1 MSVSDSLDVEVDEAP
16 PGPRWFWRHPALLS
30 WLAVAVPVLLV
41 QFFARKGSRGSVGD
55 GLGRWVFGG
64 WVHFD
69 GPEYLQIAQQGYTA
83 RQVVWFPLYPTSIR
97 AVTTVL
103 RDPTLSAVLVS
114 LVAGAAAAVLFF
126 KWLELRVPT
135 RTARLAALWVLL
147 LYPYAWFL
155 YGVVY
160 SDALFLALV
169 LGAFL
174 LVEKDRFL
182 LAGVVGAFATA
193 TRPSGFAVVAG
204 LLVVALDRT
213 GVLVAAQERLHPW
226 WGRLGLP
233 RRIDRSQLR
242 PEPFLTLVALVG
254 LLGYMTY
261 LWVEWERPLRFV
273 EEQANYHDPNAASLL
288 KQQFFDAF
296 YEGFAPSHLATTT
309 FQCVLLTAVLLSV
322 PAVGRR
328 FGWGY
333 GAYVLCLAAFPAVS
347 VSTFMGVG
355 RYLLPAFPVAAL
367 VGEWLSTRRR
377 LAVVWFAV
385 CGALVLVMSFG
396 FSRNWYLT

>member
-1 MSVSDSLDVEVDEAP
+1 MSVSDAVDVEADEAP

-114 LVAGAAAAVLFF
+114 LVAGAATAVLFL

-169 LGAFL
+169 LGA
-174 LVEKDRFL
+174 
-182 LAGVVGAFATA
+182 
-193 TRPSGFAVVAG
+193 
-204 LLVVALDRT
+204 
-213 GVLVAAQERLHPW
+213 
-226 WGRLGLP
+226 WGSCP
-233 RRIDRSQLR
+233 
-242 PEPFLTLVALVG
+242 
-254 LLGYMTY
+254 
-261 LWVEWERPLRFV
+261 
-273 EEQANYHDPNAASLL
+273 
-288 KQQFFDAF
+288 
-296 YEGFAPSHLATTT
+296 
-309 FQCVLLTAVLLSV
+309 
-322 PAVGRR
+322 
-328 FGWGY
+328 
-333 GAYVLCLAAFPAVS
+333 
-347 VSTFMGVG
+347 
-355 RYLLPAFPVAAL
+355 
-367 VGEWLSTRRR
+367 
-377 LAVVWFAV
+377 
-385 CGALVLVMSFG
+385 
-396 FSRNWYLT
+396 